1 MKKDEIEKK
10 RDFLI
15 KQWFHKLMNNQINDT
30 PLLLFDAEESFVF
43 DLRHKLKNY
52 KNVNFSET
60 TCIGVNSIMNL
71 SSETLLREGDFLDRK
86 YKHLFQGKSLFVPK
100 KSKFYT
106 EKFESYFEYDDNDNF
121 DYTPTSNERYLYYI
135 EKLEPYDIV
144 KNYSADELN
153 EFLEFNI
160 EHGFISLLGK
170 QKYDYLLNQIDINI
184 RSNDR
189 FKNDLKMLEKQKIL
203 TARMGVLIF
212 RVAENIKATTTAIG
226 RYYYKQTGSRSKTIR
241 VKTSDIITL
250 SKDLIYKGYYKA
262 YNLNVN
268 DSEVAIR
275 KEITKNLINFTNPKG
290 IPSGLYKL

>member
-1 MKKDEIEKK
+1 MKKDEIEEN
-10 RDFLI
+10 RVFLI
-15 KQWFHKLMNNQINDT
+15 KQWFRKLMNNKINDT
-30 PLLLFDAEESFVF
+30 ALVLFDAEESFVLG
-43 DLRHKLKNY
+43 LRHKLKDY
-52 KNVNFSET
+52 KNVNFLEIT
-60 TCIGVNSIMNL
+60 HLDGNSILNL
-71 SSETLLREGDFLDRK
+71 SSELLLRKGNFLDRT
-86 YKHLFQGKSLFVPK
+86 HNFLLERKSLFIPK
-100 KSKFYT
+100 RSKFYT

-250 SKDLIYKGYYKA
+250 SKDLIYKGGVMK
-262 YNLNVN
+262 
-268 DSEVAIR
+268 
-275 KEITKNLINFTNPKG
+275 KT
-290 IPSGLYKL
+290 SG